1 VSRRPEQP
9 LVDEQADVVVC
20 GASFAGLAV
29 ARELAGTGA
38 DVLVLDRDEIGAHP
52 TSACAAP
59 MPWLEALG
67 LESSVKQELPFM
79 RFTTPHGS
87 SRVRLPWSWGA
98 FDYAQLCELLWAQS
112 DARFERA
119 LVKGRVDGGVRT
131 DRGVVN
137 APLVVDAL
145 GWRRVLGSQPFAGT
159 AGPLTRGLEV
169 HPHGEGDELD
179 VVIDRALLRRG
190 YGWRVPAGD
199 EVRVGA
205 GAYHPRVAVKQPTA
219 DIAQRFGV
227 ETVRHQGNL
236 IPHRLRPAAEN
247 GCFFV
252 GDSAGHCFALSAE
265 GIRGAFYFGIACGRE
280 LRSVLAGDAT
290 VGQALA
296 SYSAFSARHRSGFW
310 ITYVLQRLIPE
321 LPPRALTVV
330 IRSLSSQRLADAI
343 FNWYLGLLP
352 LTLAAERE
360 PLLVGLAGPER
371 QDLGVALVGG
381 DDVERHRAGDGVP
394 ASVQVALGDDLGPVG
409 RPAG

>member
-1 VSRRPEQP
+1 LSRRPEQP
-9 LVDEQADVVVC
+9 LVDERADVVVC

-67 LESSVKQELPFM
+67 LESSVRQELPFM
-79 RFTTPHGS
+79 RFTTPHDS
-87 SRVRLPWSWGA
+87 CRVRLPWSWGA
-98 FDYAQLCELLWAQS
+98 FDYADLCGLLWNQS

-131 DRGVVN
+131 DRGIVR

-145 GWRRVLGSQPFAGT
+145 GWRRVLGSRQFAGT
-159 AGPLTRGLEV
+159 GGPLTRGLEV
-169 HPHGEGDELD
+169 HPSGDGDALD
-179 VVIDRALLRRG
+179 VVIDRSLLRRG
-190 YGWRVPAGD
+190 YCWRVPAGD

-205 GAYHPRVAVKQPTA
+205 ASYDPLVPVKQPTA
-219 DIAQRFGV
+219 DIARRFRV
-227 ETVRHQGNL
+227 ATVRHQGNL

-252 GDSAGHCFALSAE
+252 GDSAGHCFAFSAE

-280 LRSVLAGDAT
+280 LRRVLAGDAT
-290 VGQALA
+290 VDEALA
-296 SYSAFSARHRSGFW
+296 AYGAFSADHRSGFG
-310 ITYVLQRLIPE
+310 ITYALQRVIPE

-330 IRSLSSQRLADAI
+330 IRALSRQRLVDAI

-352 LTLAAERE
+352 LTYLSVSPGPNVRTSAS
-360 PLLVGLAGPER
+360 LSSVGTM
-371 QDLGVALVGG
+371 
-381 DDVERHRAGDGVP
+381 
-394 ASVQVALGDDLGPVG
+394 
-409 RPAG
+409 

>member
-1 VSRRPEQP
+1 
-9 LVDEQADVVVC
+9 
-20 GASFAGLAV
+20 
-29 ARELAGTGA
+29 
-38 DVLVLDRDEIGAHP
+38 
-52 TSACAAP
+52 
-59 MPWLEALG
+59 
-67 LESSVKQELPFM
+67 M

-87 SRVRLPWSWGA
+87 FRVRLPWSWGA
-98 FDYAQLCELLWAQS
+98 FDYSELCRLLWDQS

-131 DRGVVN
+131 DRGVVK

-145 GWRRVLGSQPFAGT
+145 GWRRVLGSQPLAGT
-159 AGPLTRGLEV
+159 GGPLSRGLEV
-169 HPHGEGDELD
+169 HPHGGGDELD
-179 VVIDRALLRRG
+179 VVIDRSLVRRG
-190 YGWRVPAGD
+190 YCWRVPAGD

-205 GAYHPRVAVKQPTA
+205 GAYDPRVAVKQPTA
-219 DIAQRFGV
+219 DIARRFGV
-227 ETVRHQGNL
+227 PPVRHQGNL

-247 GCFFV
+247 GSFFV

-310 ITYVLQRLIPE
+310 ITYLLQRVIPE

-330 IRSLSSQRLADAI
+330 IRSLSRQRLVDAI

-352 LTLAAERE
+352 VPPYSSDSNSPGPKVRTSA
-360 PLLVGLAGPER
+360 PLSSAR
-371 QDLGVALVGG
+371 TT
-381 DDVERHRAGDGVP
+381 
-394 ASVQVALGDDLGPVG
+394 
-409 RPAG
+409 

>member
-1 VSRRPEQP
+1 MSRRPDQP
-9 LVDEQADVVVC
+9 LVDEHADVVVC

-67 LESSVKQELPFM
+67 VEDSVKQELPFM

-87 SRVRLPWSWGA
+87 FRVRLPWSWGA
-98 FDYAQLCELLWAQS
+98 FDYAELCRLLWSQS

-119 LVKGRVDGGVRT
+119 LVKGRVDSGVRT
-131 DRGVVN
+131 DRGVVE

-145 GWRRVLGSQPFAGT
+145 GWRRVLGTQPLAGT
-159 AGPLTRGLEV
+159 GGPLSRGLEV
-169 HPHGEGDELD
+169 HPNGAGDELD
-179 VVIDRALLRRG
+179 VVIDRSLVRRG
-190 YGWRVPAGD
+190 YCWRVPAGD

-205 GAYHPRVAVKQPTA
+205 GAYDPRVAVKQPTA
-219 DIAQRFGV
+219 EIAGRFGV
-227 ETVRHQGNL
+227 PPVRHQGNL

-247 GCFFV
+247 GSFFV

-280 LRSVLAGDAT
+280 LRNVLAGDAT
-290 VGQALA
+290 VNEALA
-296 SYSAFSARHRSGFW
+296 SYSAFSARHRRRFW
-310 ITYVLQRLIPE
+310 ITYLLQRVIPE
-321 LPPRALTVV
+321 FPPRALTVV
-330 IRSLSSQRLADAI
+330 IRSLSGQRLADGI

-352 LTLAAERE
+352 VPPYSSGSNSPGPKVRTSA
-360 PLLVGLAGPER
+360 PLSSAR
-371 QDLGVALVGG
+371 TT
-381 DDVERHRAGDGVP
+381 
-394 ASVQVALGDDLGPVG
+394 
-409 RPAG
+409 